1 MPAVLVVC
9 VGVVQVL
16 GLAALAWARM
26 SEGAAHSKLAQIFF
40 FVMLAIVAAMTAIN
54 VTFGNALWPV
64 CAVTFGV
71 MTVAAT
77 ISSRRELEAV
87 V

>member
-16 GLAALAWARM
+16 GLAALGWARM
-26 SEGAAHSKLAQIFF
+26 SEGSPRHHIAQISFF
-40 FVMLAIVAAMTAIN
+40 AFLSVVAATTA
-54 VTFGNALWPV
+54 VAVALGSALWPV

-71 MTVAAT
+71 MIVAAT
-77 ISSRRELEAV
+77 ISSHRELEAV